1 MKEINKKATSQRTKQ
16 KQKEDLQTV
25 KTLGISSIKI
35 KLSKITKTRH

>member
-25 KTLGISSIKI
+25 KTLEISNIKI
-35 KLSKITKTRH
+35 EFSKITKIRH